1 MSDDAYERGM
11 RIRREVLGGTH
22 VDRAA
27 ARSDPFDAPF
37 QELITRYCWGDVWG
51 RETLS
56 RRERS
61 LINLAM
67 LTALNRPDEFKLH
80 VRGAI
85 NNGLT
90 VEDIREVLLQSA
102 IYCGVPAANAAF
114 HQARDVLRE
123 LGLEPAETEQS

>member
-1 MSDDAYERGM
+1 MPDDAYDLGM
-11 RIRREVLGGTH
+11 RIRREVLGGAH

-27 ARSDPFDAPF
+27 ARSDSFDAPF

-90 VEDIREVLLQSA
+90 VEDIREVLLQTT

-123 LGLEPAETEQS
+123 LGLEPAETEQT

>member
-1 MSDDAYERGM
+1 MSDEAYDLGM
-11 RIRREVLGGTH
+11 RIRREVLGSAH
-22 VDRAA
+22 VDRAT
-27 ARSDPFDAPF
+27 ARSDRFDAPF
-37 QELITRYCWGDVWG
+37 QELVTRYCWGDVWG

-67 LTALNRPDEFKLH
+67 LSALNRPDEFKLH

-85 NNGLT
+85 NNGLS
-90 VEDIREVLLQSA
+90 VEDIREVLLQVM

-123 LGLEPAETEQS
+123 MGLDTGQDEQS